1 MTINF
6 RKLMEFPE
14 AQQVKVR
21 MWPWLALWCRFHPFL
36 GNFRMLQAR
45 PRIFFLRNLSASNNF
60 W

>member
-1 MTINF
+1 
-6 RKLMEFPE
+6 MEFPE